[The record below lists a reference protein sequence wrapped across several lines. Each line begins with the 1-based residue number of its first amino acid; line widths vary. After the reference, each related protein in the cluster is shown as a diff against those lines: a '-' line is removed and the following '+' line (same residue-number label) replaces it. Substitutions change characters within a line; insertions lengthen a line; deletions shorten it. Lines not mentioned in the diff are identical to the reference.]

1 MSDDGNESRDSKNTE
16 TEEKSSPTSPSHA
29 VESKSNQIIMSF
41 TKSKVTTHIH
51 SFQNMGGGGFSPKFL
66 KGL

>member
-29 VESKSNQIIMSF
+29 VESKS
-41 TKSKVTTHIH
+41 KSNYHLIYEI
-51 SFQNMGGGGFSPKFL
+51 
-66 KGL
+66 